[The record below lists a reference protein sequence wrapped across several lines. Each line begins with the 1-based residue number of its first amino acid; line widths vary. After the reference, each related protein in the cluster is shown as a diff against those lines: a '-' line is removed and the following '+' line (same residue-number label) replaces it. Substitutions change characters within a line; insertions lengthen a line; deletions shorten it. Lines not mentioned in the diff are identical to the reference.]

1 MHLQIHENRQIK
13 TCHYFNN
20 ENFCPFAELGC
31 KFLHIIATKCKYDE
45 LCSKSMCA
53 FQHSKIV
60 YSTMTNDVNL
70 EVLDGK
76 SESVF
81 TETEET
87 GDELN
92 FTVNDIE
99 DRDVTLNFHTST
111 PTKMID
117 SERCEECENASQCAD
132 CIVKY
137 MTKGHI
143 SSEDISPLLARR
155 HVHFSHV

>member
-1 MHLQIHENRQIK
+1 M
-13 TCHYFNN
+13 
-20 ENFCPFAELGC
+20 A
-31 KFLHIIATKCKYDE
+31 
-45 LCSKSMCA
+45 
-53 FQHSKIV
+53 
-60 YSTMTNDVNL
+60 NDVNL
-70 EVLDGK
+70 EVFDEK
-76 SESVF
+76 SESAF

-92 FTVNDIE
+92 FTVDDIE

-143 SSEDISPLLARR
+143 SSEDISPLLAMMFKR
-155 HVHFSHV
+155 F